1 MNLPDSPLRIL
12 PLLLSLAFFASLCP
26 AQQKAT
32 GYIQVTCEPGI
43 KIFLDG
49 TFKGVTNADVGGLIL
64 EAVPAGTHQLRMVKE
79 GFNPSEA
86 AVKVEAGKVFKFN
99 VLPFVPKLEITQ
111 RGDSD
116 VTFLARPSGSLKIQS
131 LPIGCRI
138 TIKDLGIS
146 NSPKTQDEWI
156 VTEIPVGSFLATFE
170 ALGKETTHAL
180 KIESDLETH
189 LFVNI
194 LAGKVE
200 DRTVRTV
207 PLADVEG
214 KPITIPGI
222 LLELLP
228 VPAGEFQMG
237 SPASEE
243 GRDDDETQHKI
254 TLSKPFWMG
263 KYEVTRTQ
271 WQAVMGSNPSYFTGD
286 KLPVESVS
294 WEDAMGF
301 CKRVQAKEAAA
312 GRLPS
317 GYAYTLPTEAQWEY
331 TCRAGTTGPYAGA
344 SLDTMG
350 WYSDNSGNKT
360 HDVGLKDANPWGFHD
375 IHGNVWEWCYDWSDV
390 YPTGSITDPVGPS
403 NGSDRVFRGGSWN
416 DYARVCRSA
425 FRFRSNPDVRDRY
438 LGFRLC
444 LSPVKK

>member
-64 EAVPAGTHQLRMVKE
+64 EGVPAGTHQLRMVKE

-86 AVKVEAGKVFKFN
+86 AVKVEAGKVFEFK
-99 VLPFVPKLEITQ
+99 VSPFVPKLKITQ

-116 VTFLARPSGSLKIQS
+116 VTLVARPSGSLKIQS

-156 VTEIPVGSFLATFE
+156 VTEIPVGSFFATFE
-170 ALGKETTHAL
+170 ALGKETTHAF

-200 DRTVRTV
+200 DRTVRPV

-228 VPAGEFQMG
+228 VPAGKFQMG

-243 GRDDDETQHKI
+243 ARSGDETQRSVI
-254 TLSKPFWMG
+254 LSKPFWMG
-263 KYEVTRTQ
+263 KYEVTQAQ
-271 WQAVMGSNPSYFTGD
+271 WKAVMESNPSYFTGD
-286 KLPVESVS
+286 KLPVEKVS
-294 WEDAMGF
+294 WDDAMEF
-301 CKRVQAKEAAA
+301 CKRVQVKEAAA

-317 GYAYTLPTEAQWEY
+317 GYAYTLPTEAQWEF

-350 WYSDNSGNKT
+350 WYGDNSGNKT
-360 HDVGLKDANPWGFHD
+360 LDVGLKDANPWGFHD
-375 IHGNVWEWCYDWSDV
+375 MHGNVFEWCYDWFDD
-390 YPTGSITDPVGPS
+390 YPTGSITDPVSPS
-403 NGSDRVFRGGSWN
+403 RGSI
-416 DYARVCRSA
+416 RVCRGGCWCVDAWCCRSA
-425 FRFRSNPDVRDRY
+425 YRGWYYPDRRSNR